1 MPTPGQLARLEL
13 ARRFRLEGTYPTAL
27 GFEAKLDPRTRET
40 PALRLLSAK
49 LTAALRPASRA
60 RLILSVPPQ
69 EGKTSLSRA
78 AVLRELSIHPDQ
90 RFVLASYGLD
100 LARDNSRAIRD
111 DMIQNGSWLG
121 VRPKRGRAAVTNWGV
136 ERYRGG
142 VQAAG
147 VGSALVG
154 KPADAVVIDDPVS
167 GAAAADSKDQRDRDW
182 KWWTGTV
189 ANRLSS
195 GAPVVLIMCL
205 TGDTPVLMGD
215 GTTKPLGDIRP
226 GDPVATYDHGGC
238 LTTATVRNW
247 ASQGTDRVYSVT
259 TESGRV
265 VRANARHPFRT
276 IDTEGNEAW
285 TRVSALQPG
294 NRVVSVELVGATTAT
309 SSSDTGLPS
318 GGFWLLSNTYGR
330 GVDTVASVEPTGY
343 AEVFDIEVEGTHNF
357 IANGLEVSNTRWHDD
372 DLAGRLI
379 RYSAQPW
386 EVLNIA
392 AQCVTPST
400 DPLGRAAGEYMISA
414 RGRDTHDWEV
424 RKAEAGPRMWSALFQ
439 GDPQPDVGGI
449 LQRGWWQPY
458 AQLPLVVDEHGRHW
472 LTGFDEVIQSWDL
485 TFGTKSED
493 ADYVVGQTW
502 ARRGSQVYLVDQVRD
517 RLDYPE
523 QVAAVESARGKWPQV
538 SAVLIEAKANGQAVI
553 STLSQRVPGI
563 IPITPTDSKIT
574 RTKAISP
581 FVAARTVHI
590 PDPALPVNAWVAGYV
605 EECAAF
611 PTGTHDDQV
620 DTTTQA
626 LSWLYQPALR
636 EQHERRRREQY
647 GSDTT
652 FDIG

>member
-259 TESGRV
+259 MESGRV

-294 NRVVSVELVGATTAT
+294 NRVVSVELVGA
-309 SSSDTGLPS
+309 P
-318 GGFWLLSNTYGR
+318 GGGSLGR
-330 GVDTVASVEPTGY
+330 GVDTVASVELTGY

-590 PDPALPVNAWVAGYV
+590 PDPALPANAWVAGYV